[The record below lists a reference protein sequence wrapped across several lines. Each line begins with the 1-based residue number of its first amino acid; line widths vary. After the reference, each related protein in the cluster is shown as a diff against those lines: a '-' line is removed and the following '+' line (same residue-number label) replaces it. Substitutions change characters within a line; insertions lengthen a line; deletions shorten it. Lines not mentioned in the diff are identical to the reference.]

1 MMFSFCVI
9 IYYQFIYI
17 RMKISQLFNRLS
29 YLHAI
34 TNAINDIWLQESLKF
49 HLDYHYNRLSSYT
62 GLLK

>member
-34 TNAINDIWLQESLKF
+34 TNAINDI
-49 HLDYHYNRLSSYT
+49 
-62 GLLK
+62 